1 MINLNPNVVDQEH
14 IRKLRRKR
22 LLNFSILPIII
33 LSLVGGFLLRT
44 GLFNLLYGASYSANN
59 YSSAKTYT
67 DIQNLANII
76 EPYIIYFDRGNILY
90 MGGDYSSAENEY
102 RSALLENPP
111 KSILCKVYVNLS
123 LSVEKQG
130 DDEFDDKKYDNA
142 LVLYNSAEA
151 ILYEN
156 NCAAKNDN
164 EESKDSR
171 AENARDRIINKRR
184 RAISAI
190 NSLDES
196 GDNNNN
202 NSDNNKNVSD
212 DDLKNILDSQNQS
225 KALDNIRN
233 ELNTSKR
240 IGNPHSE
247 SYEVS
252 W

>member
-1 MINLNPNVVDQEH
+1 MINLNPSIVDQEH

-22 LLNFSILPIII
+22 LFNFFILPIVI
-33 LSLVGGFLLRT
+33 LTLVGGFLLRT
-44 GLFNLLYGASYSANN
+44 GFFNLLYRASYNANN

-67 DIQNLANII
+67 DMQNLANII
-76 EPYIIYFDRGNILY
+76 EPYIIYFDRGNALY

-111 KSILCKVYVNLS
+111 KSMLCKVYVNLS
-123 LSVEKQG
+123 LSIEKQG
-130 DDEFDDKKYDNA
+130 DNEFDDKNYDNA
-142 LVLYNSAEA
+142 LILYNSAEA

-156 NCAAKNDN
+156 NCAVKNNN

-190 NSLDES
+190 NSMDES
-196 GDNNNN
+196 GDDNN

-212 DDLKNILDSQNQS
+212 DDLKNILDNQDQS

-233 ELNTSKR
+233 KLNASKG
-240 IGNPHSE
+240 IGNSYSG

>member
-1 MINLNPNVVDQEH
+1 MINLNPSIVDQEH

-22 LLNFSILPIII
+22 LFNFFILPIVI
-33 LSLVGGFLLRT
+33 LTLVGGFLLRT
-44 GLFNLLYGASYSANN
+44 GFFNLLYRASYNANN

-67 DIQNLANII
+67 DMQNLANII
-76 EPYIIYFDRGNILY
+76 EPYIIYFDRGNALY

-111 KSILCKVYVNLS
+111 KSMLCKVYVNLS
-123 LSVEKQG
+123 LSIEKQG
-130 DDEFDDKKYDNA
+130 DNEFDDKNYDNA
-142 LVLYNSAEA
+142 LILYNSAEA

-156 NCAAKNDN
+156 NCAAKNNN

-190 NSLDES
+190 NSMDES
-196 GDNNNN
+196 GDDNN

-212 DDLKNILDSQNQS
+212 DDLKNILDNQDQS

-233 ELNTSKR
+233 KLNASKG
-240 IGNPHSE
+240 IGNSYSG

>member
-1 MINLNPNVVDQEH
+1 MINLNPSIVDQEH

-22 LLNFSILPIII
+22 LFNFFILPIVI
-33 LSLVGGFLLRT
+33 LTLVGGFLLRT
-44 GLFNLLYGASYSANN
+44 GFFNLLYRASYNANN

-76 EPYIIYFDRGNILY
+76 EPYIIYFDRGNTLY

-111 KSILCKVYVNLS
+111 KSMLCKVYVNLS
-123 LSVEKQG
+123 LSIEKQG
-130 DDEFDDKKYDNA
+130 DNEFDDKNYDNA
-142 LVLYNSAEA
+142 LILYNSAEA

-156 NCAAKNDN
+156 NCAAKNNN

-171 AENARDRIINKRR
+171 AENARDRIVNKRR

-190 NSLDES
+190 NSMDES
-196 GDNNNN
+196 GDDNN

-212 DDLKNILDSQNQS
+212 DDLKNILDNQDQS

-233 ELNTSKR
+233 KLNASKG
-240 IGNPHSE
+240 IGNSYSG

>member
-1 MINLNPNVVDQEH
+1 MINLNPSIVDQEH

-22 LLNFSILPIII
+22 LFNFFILPIVI
-33 LSLVGGFLLRT
+33 LTLVGGFLLRT
-44 GLFNLLYGASYSANN
+44 EFFNLLYRASYNANN

-67 DIQNLANII
+67 DMQNLANII
-76 EPYIIYFDRGNILY
+76 EPYIIYFDRGNALY

-111 KSILCKVYVNLS
+111 KSMLCKVYVNLS
-123 LSVEKQG
+123 LSIEKQG
-130 DDEFDDKKYDNA
+130 DNEFDDKNYDNA
-142 LVLYNSAEA
+142 LILYNSAEA

-156 NCAAKNDN
+156 NCAAKNNN

-190 NSLDES
+190 NSMDES
-196 GDNNNN
+196 GDDNN

-212 DDLKNILDSQNQS
+212 DDLKNILDNQDQS

-233 ELNTSKR
+233 KLNASKG
-240 IGNPHSE
+240 IGNSYSG